1 MRAQNVIRPV
11 VILAVVVTAV
21 PRGVAQEADQK
32 AAEVIA
38 QARKAL
44 GGEQKLG
51 SLTALS
57 LRADYRREM
66 GAGPGGGGMIVMMGG
81 PGGPPGGGGQT
92 TGEIEIDVAL
102 PDKYYRQDTGRSG
115 LSMTRIEGFEGDRP
129 FTDLIANSPGMRLQA
144 ARFGDDPE
152 REKAAIARSR
162 AELARLLLG
171 LVAGVQPG
179 FAASFT
185 SAGLAESPDGSAH
198 VLDVSG
204 PDGFKAKLFVDTQTH
219 QPLMLTYMEPEA
231 RMVRITTA
239 GPGRGRGAP
248 GTPQTG
254 PPPQGGRQLPPDLSP
269 EQRAEIDKR
278 VREAETAPPKLVEHR
293 LYFAEYRDVDGLL
306 LPHRISR
313 ESGGKPVEEWEV
325 KSYKVNPSIKPDRF
339 KVGAE

>member
-1 MRAQNVIRPV
+1 MRAKNVIR
-11 VILAVVVTAV
+11 LAVVLAVVATAV

-51 SLTALS
+51 SLNSLS
-57 LRADYRREM
+57 MRIDYRREL
-66 GAGPGGGGMIVMMGG
+66 AAGGGGGTIVMMGG
-81 PGGPPGGGGQT
+81 PGGAPGGGGQT

-115 LSMTRIEGFEGDRP
+115 LAMTRIEGFEGDRP

-144 ARFGDDPE
+144 ARFGDDPG
-152 REKAAIARSR
+152 REKAALARSR

-171 LVAGVQPG
+171 LVAGVQPD
-179 FAASFT
+179 FAAAFT
-185 SAGLAESPDGSAH
+185 YGGLAESPDGSAH

-219 QPLMLTYMEPEA
+219 QPLMLTYMEPEP
-231 RMVRITTA
+231 RMVRIA
-239 GPGRGRGAP
+239 AGGPGRRGGAP
-248 GTPQTG
+248 GAPQAATPSQR
-254 PPPQGGRQLPPDLSP
+254 GRQLPPDLSP
-269 EQRAEIDKR
+269 EQRAEVDRPLK
-278 VREAETAPPKLVEHR
+278 EAEAAPPKLVEHR
-293 LYFAEYRDVDGLL
+293 LYFAEYRDVDGLR

-313 ESGGKPVEEWEV
+313 ESAGKPVEEWEV
-325 KSYKVNPSIKPDRF
+325 RSYKVNPSIKPERF